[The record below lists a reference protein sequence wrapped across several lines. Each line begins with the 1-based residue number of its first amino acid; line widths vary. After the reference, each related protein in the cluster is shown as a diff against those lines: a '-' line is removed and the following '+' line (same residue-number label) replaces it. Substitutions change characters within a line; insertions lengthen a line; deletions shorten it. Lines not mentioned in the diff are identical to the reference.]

1 MPNTWLIRASGG
13 DLIEDFK
20 KGYVALGFGHTGDLT
35 NATTA
40 EAIREAYER
49 ANPGEKPGAVHNA
62 VAMLRKFRSVMQIGD
77 NVVTYDPPSR
87 RYFLGT
93 VDGDYVHKPGVIG
106 DYDHLRKVRWTGE
119 VSRDALRVASRN
131 SLGSTLS
138 LFAVTNE
145 VWDELVSASKNPAGA
160 AITELAT
167 EREELETTKNDTKQ
181 RAHELIKDKI
191 LRLDDAEMEEL
202 SAAILR
208 AMGFKTRV
216 SEKGPDRGVDVL
228 ASPDGLGL
236 QEPRIKV
243 EVKHRSKTAIGSQD
257 LRSFLG
263 GLRPGD
269 RGLYV
274 STGGF
279 TKEAKYEAERSNTPA
294 TLVDLD
300 ELARLVVTHYD
311 NFDLEGRAL
320 IALVKVYWP
329 AAD

>member
-1 MPNTWLIRASGG
+1 MASTWMVRSSGG
-13 DLIEDFK
+13 DLIDDFR
-20 KGYVALGFGHTGDLT
+20 KGYVALGFGDTGDLSDAVT
-35 NATTA
+35 PD
-40 EAIREAYER
+40 AIRVLYER
-49 ANPGEKPGAVHNA
+49 ANPNEKPGATHNA
-62 VAMLRKFRSVMQIGD
+62 VAMLRKFRTVMQVGD
-77 NVVTYDPPSR
+77 NVVTYDPSTR
-87 RYFLGT
+87 RYFIGT
-93 VDGDYVHKPGVIG
+93 IESDYLYKRKLVGTLAHV
-106 DYDHLRKVRWTGE
+106 RKVRWIGE
-119 VSRDALRVASRN
+119 VSRDSLRVASRN
-131 SLGSTLS
+131 SLGSTLT
-138 LFAVTNE
+138 LFSVSSD
-145 VWDELVSASKNPAGA
+145 VWEELISASRNPSA
-160 AITELAT
+160 AETPLAE
-167 EREELETTKNDTKQ
+167 EREELEVTKNDTKI

-191 LRLDDAEMEEL
+191 LRLDDEEMEEL
-202 SAAILR
+202 AAAILR

-243 EVKHRSKTAIGSQD
+243 EVKHRSKTTMGAQD
-257 LRSFLG
+257 IRSFLG

-300 ELARLVVTHYD
+300 ELARLVVAHYD

-320 IALVKVYWP
+320 VALVKVYWP
-329 AAD
+329 AE

>member
-1 MPNTWLIRASGG
+1 MPNTWLVRSSGG

-20 KGYVALGFGHTGDLT
+20 KGYVALGFGATGDLS
-35 NATTA
+35 
-40 EAIREAYER
+40 EAIDAETVRELYER
-49 ANPGEKPGAVHNA
+49 ANPDEKPGAVHNA
-62 VAMLRKFRSVMQIGD
+62 VAMLRKFRSVMQVND
-77 NVVTYDPPSR
+77 NVVTYDPIAR
-87 RYFLGT
+87 LYLLGT
-93 VDGDYVHKPGVIG
+93 ITSDYMYKPGAVA
-106 DYDHLRKVRWTGE
+106 DYAHVRKVRWFGE
-119 VSRDALRVASRN
+119 VPRDALRVASRN
-131 SLGSTLS
+131 SLGSTLT
-138 LFAVTNE
+138 LFAVSDE
-145 VWDELVSASKNPAGA
+145 VWEELLAASKNPV
-160 AITELAT
+160 TPDTPLVE
-167 EREELETTKNDTKQ
+167 ERAELEETKNETKE

-191 LRLDDAEMEEL
+191 LRLGDDELEEL
-202 SAAILR
+202 AAAILR

-216 SEKGPDRGVDVL
+216 SAKGPDRGVDVF

-243 EVKHRSKTAIGSQD
+243 EVKHRQKTTIGSNEV
-257 LRSFLG
+257 RSFLG

-329 AAD
+329 AE